1 MGPLLPHQFRALLR
15 GPLGWF
21 YAATLVTSLGI
32 GLTLVFS
39 VVYVH
44 DVRHFPVGVATGLLA
59 VNALVGLGA
68 SPVIGT
74 MTDRHGPVP
83 VYLCLMGTE
92 VVATVGWAFADR
104 LLWLVATSVVLAASG
119 GALFGPG
126 SALLSR
132 LVPEE
137 LRQQAFGTNFM
148 ILNLGIG
155 FGGLVSATVVDLRHP
170 VTFTWLYLGTAA
182 FEALAL
188 VPMLHIRRLGGPVP
202 AGDLTDEE
210 SGEGWREV
218 LADRRL
224 VYFVLA
230 SIVLVTFGYGSL
242 DAGFSLF
249 VVDQGHLAVRVV
261 SIALFFNTVTIV
273 VAQLVVL
280 RMVEGRSRTRLLAAV
295 SAFWAGAWLVIGLSV
310 HLHRVGAV
318 ILLCLAQVVFALGET
333 LWSPVGPALVN
344 DLAPEHLRGRYN
356 AAFGLTW
363 GLSGAVAPVVAG
375 LFLGSHL
382 ADLWPYAVAVGAL
395 GGGTLLLRLRSGLTP
410 SEDGRTVPV

>member
-1 MGPLLPHQFRALLR
+1 MSPLVPREFRSLLR

-21 YAATLVTSLGI
+21 YATTLVTSLGI

-44 DVRHFPVGVATGLLA
+44 DIRHLSVAIATGLLA
-59 VNALVGLGA
+59 VNAVVGLAA

-83 VYLCLMGTE
+83 VYLCLVGAE
-92 VVATVGWAFADR
+92 VVATVSWAFADS
-104 LLWLVATSVVLAASG
+104 LLWLALTSVVLAASS

-126 SALLSR
+126 AALLAR
-132 LVPEE
+132 LVPED

-155 FGGLVSATVVDLRHP
+155 IGGLVSAVVVDLHRP
-170 VTFTWLYLGTAA
+170 VTFTWLYLGTAT
-182 FEALAL
+182 FGALAL
-188 VPMLHIRRLGGPVP
+188 LPMLHLRRLGGPVP
-202 AGDLTDEE
+202 VEELTEEE
-210 SGEGWREV
+210 SREGWREV
-218 LADRRL
+218 VADHRL
-224 VYFVLA
+224 VLFILA
-230 SIVLVTFGYGSL
+230 SIVLLTFGYGSL

-273 VAQLVVL
+273 AAQLFVL
-280 RMVEGRSRTRLLAAV
+280 RVVDGRSRTGLLAAV
-295 SAFWAGAWLVIGLSV
+295 SVFWAIAWLAIGASV
-310 HLHRVGAV
+310 HLRHVGA
-318 ILLCLAQVVFALGET
+318 IALLCGAQVVFALGET

-344 DLAPEHLRGRYN
+344 ELAPEHLRGRYN

-363 GLSGAVAPVVAG
+363 GLSGAVAPLVAG

-382 ADLWPYAVAVGAL
+382 ADLWPYAVGVGAVV
-395 GGGTLLLRLRSGLTP
+395 GGVLVYRLRSGLTP
-410 SEDGRTVPV
+410 AEDGRTVAT